1 MTLPL
6 IFALE
11 KAPKNIKKR
20 IIKTIKKN
28 NNDPTKV
35 AEVIDFVKGSG
46 GLEYA
51 KEVMYRFRQE
61 AFELIE
67 PFPDS
72 EVKTALKDLVTYV
85 TEREK

>member
-1 MTLPL
+1 M
-6 IFALE
+6 ALE

-20 IIKTIKKN
+20 IIKTIKNN
-28 NNDPTKV
+28 NNDPNKV
-35 AEVIDFVKGSG
+35 AEVIDFVKNSG

-51 KEVMYRFRQE
+51 KQVMYRFRSE

-67 PFPDS
+67 SYPES
-72 EVKTALKDLVTYV
+72 EVKTALKDLVTFV